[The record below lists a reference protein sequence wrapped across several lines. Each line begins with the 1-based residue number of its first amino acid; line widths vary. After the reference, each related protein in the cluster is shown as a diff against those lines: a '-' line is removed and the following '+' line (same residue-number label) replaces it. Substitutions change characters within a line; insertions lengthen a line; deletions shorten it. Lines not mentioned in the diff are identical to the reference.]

1 MASKKTGNTPNPIQ
15 EKINKLIEER
25 NSSVDT
31 MNSLQQQYDTLRD
44 RVIEINGALKTLAE
58 LFSSE
63 EAAHDTES
71 EAKSRSNSNK
81 E

>member
-1 MASKKTGNTPNPIQ
+1 MASKKMGNTPNPIQ

-25 NSSVDT
+25 NSSIDT

-44 RVIEINGALKTLAE
+44 RILEINGALKTLAE
-58 LFSSE
+58 LFSSGE
-63 EAAHDTES
+63 SVNDTES
-71 EAKSRSNSNK
+71 ETKSRSNSNK

>member
-1 MASKKTGNTPNPIQ
+1 MASKKMGNTPNPIQ

-25 NSSVDT
+25 NSSIDT

-44 RVIEINGALKTLAE
+44 RIIEINGALKTLAE

-63 EAAHDTES
+63 EAVNDTES
-71 EAKSRSNSNK
+71 ETKSRSNSNK